1 LGSRRP
7 STRLAS
13 TGLLIDLAVAAAD
26 STKRISEVA
35 ALADQ
40 QAQFGSG
47 GV

>member
-1 LGSRRP
+1 V
-7 STRLAS
+7 
-13 TGLLIDLAVAAAD
+13 LIDLAAAAAA

-40 QAQFGSG
+40 QAQFGAG